1 MDSINAEP
9 LKPSGLL
16 NHNRLLLAL
25 IVQFANSMT
34 VFFSDK
40 TSFILD
46 YLLVAFS
53 SYHDDKNCSTFPFSI
68 DVL

>member
-9 LKPSGLL
+9 LKPSELL

-40 TSFILD
+40 TSLILD
-46 YLLVAFS
+46 YLLVVFS
-53 SYHDDKNCSTFPFSI
+53 SYNDDKNCSIFPFSI

>member
-34 VFFSDK
+34 VFFSNK
-40 TSFILD
+40 TSHILD
-46 YLLVAFS
+46 
-53 SYHDDKNCSTFPFSI
+53 
-68 DVL
+68 